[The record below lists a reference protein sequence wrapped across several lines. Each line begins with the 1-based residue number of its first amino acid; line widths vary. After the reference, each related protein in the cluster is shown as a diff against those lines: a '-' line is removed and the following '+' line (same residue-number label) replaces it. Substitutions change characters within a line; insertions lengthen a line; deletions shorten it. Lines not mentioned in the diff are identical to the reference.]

1 MTITTYE
8 GVVEKGKIRLKMGIK
23 LPEKAKVYVV
33 VPDLQVEK
41 TARVLTPR
49 LANPV
54 QAKDF
59 KMEISEDAPN
69 ADL

>member
-8 GVVEKGKIRLKMGIK
+8 GVVEKGKIRLKLGVK

-33 VPDLQVEK
+33 VPDLQIGK

-49 LANPV
+49 LANPA

-59 KMEISEDAPN
+59 KMEVSEEAPN